1 MVVSESLRENIS
13 ADVVIVGSGI
23 AGISAAYHLEKAGFD
38 VAVLEEYEVA
48 SGATQYS
55 SGILYFGSGTDFQ
68 TAVNLWGKEKA
79 KLFFDESKTAI
90 DSLIGLVKSNDWKVG
105 LRSPGTII
113 VANNEEQKSYLQREA
128 TAMEQLGYPGT
139 LLTSEEI
146 FSYYNGCKFVA
157 GLLQPMCHQIKP
169 SAFVPLLANSLK
181 GAVYQNTPMLEIE
194 EKQNSVSV
202 TTPSAVITA
211 KHVVIATNLKPT
223 FGLEKYFYQEASV
236 LLPSHE
242 LGGKLQ
248 DFWPTDVIMWT
259 PDERYDLLYCH
270 DGTAFLEMYDLQS
283 VDQKVK
289 KYFPPHVSFQRDKT
303 IGDAWSKTK
312 DWLPIVGTVNE
323 SKNIHVS
330 IAMGDQGIVMGF
342 TSGKNIAKLIN
353 GETNNFLEMTNPK
366 RFLK

>member
-1 MVVSESLRENIS
+1 MVLSEQLNENLNV
-13 ADVVIVGSGI
+13 DVVVIGSGI
-23 AGISAAYHLEKAGFD
+23 AGISAAYHLEKAGYD

-68 TAVNLWGKEKA
+68 TAVSLWGVAKA
-79 KLFFDESKTAI
+79 KLFFDESKNAI
-90 DSLIGLVKSNDWKVG
+90 DEALALVKSNDWKVG

-113 VANNEEQKSYLQREA
+113 VASNEADKNYLQREA
-128 TAMEQLGYPGT
+128 QAMELLGYPGK
-139 LLTSEEI
+139 LLSSEEVS
-146 FSYYNGCKFVA
+146 SYYNGCKFAA
-157 GLLQPMCHQIKP
+157 GLFQPMCHQIKP
-169 SAFVPLLANSLK
+169 SLFVPLLANSLK

-194 EKQNSVSV
+194 ETQSGVSV
-202 TTPSAVITA
+202 TTPSAVIEA

-223 FGLEKYFYQEASV
+223 FGLEKHFFQEASV

-242 LGGKLQ
+242 LGDKLQ
-248 DFWPTDVIMWT
+248 SFWPTDVIMWT

-270 DGTAFLEMYDLQS
+270 DGTAFLEMYDLQN
-283 VDQKVK
+283 VDEKVK
-289 KYFPPHVSFQRDKT
+289 KYFPSHVEFQRNKT

-312 DWLPIVGTVNE
+312 DWFPIVGSVNKN
-323 SKNIHVS
+323 KNIHVS
-330 IAMGDQGIVMGF
+330 VAMGDQGIVMGF

-353 GETNNFLEMTNPK
+353 GETNNFLEMCNPA